1 MLCKINLRNLCF
13 EQEWLLGKL
22 VLFAVGRTGRDK
34 YHVWVFTVSVPCT
47 VFNTQTHKLK
57 PSGDKKHATALP
69 STRIEEKLNIISQF
83 SGIANL
89 SFVFPFSWFLWIS
102 IKFQSHLFA
111 VYGYLASEPVLRRHL
126 FHIQPGCRQKSS
138 PFMNLSHHPPYR
150 FWVLPTYL
158 PTYLSS
164 SSNNNF
170 NQRGCG
176 VGECCV
182 GSPLTNDHCP
192 WTSPNLKSND
202 WIRNWQKNWKAVCN
216 NLGKLGSMSVES

>member
-1 MLCKINLRNLCF
+1 MFNT
-13 EQEWLLGKL
+13 QYTH
-22 VLFAVGRTGRDK
+22 AQ
-34 YHVWVFTVSVPCT
+34 TVSVPCT
-47 VFNTQTHKLK
+47 MFNTQTHMLK

-138 PFMNLSHHPPYR
+138 PFMNRSHHPH
-150 FWVLPTYL
+150 PT
-158 PTYLSS
+158 TTKD
-164 SSNNNF
+164 
-170 NQRGCG
+170 QRGCG

-182 GSPLTNDHCP
+182 GSPMANDHCP

-202 WIRNWQKNWKAVCN
+202 
-216 NLGKLGSMSVES
+216 

>member
-1 MLCKINLRNLCF
+1 MLQYEICANLATNCTCCVKSICAICVLNKDDYLGNWF
-13 EQEWLLGKL
+13 WLL
-22 VLFAVGRTGRDK
+22 
-34 YHVWVFTVSVPCT
+34 SVAPVATNIMSEYLLYPYLAQCLIH
-47 VFNTQTHKLK
+47 NTHMLK

-138 PFMNLSHHPPYR
+138 PFMNRSHHPH
-150 FWVLPTYL
+150 PT
-158 PTYLSS
+158 TTKD
-164 SSNNNF
+164 
-170 NQRGCG
+170 QRGCG
-176 VGECCV
+176 VGGCCV
-182 GSPLTNDHCP
+182 GSPLANDHCP

-202 WIRNWQKNWKAVCN
+202 
-216 NLGKLGSMSVES
+216 

>member
-13 EQEWLLGKL
+13 EQGWLLGKL
-22 VLFAVGRTGRDK
+22 VLVAVGRTGRDK

-47 VFNTQTHKLK
+47 VFNTQTHMLK

-138 PFMNLSHHPPYR
+138 PFMNLSHHPHPTTTLTKEDVG
-150 FWVLPTYL
+150 WVNVVLGVHWLMTIAHGRRPIL
-158 PTYLSS
+158 
-164 SSNNNF
+164 
-170 NQRGCG
+170 NQMI
-176 VGECCV
+176 E
-182 GSPLTNDHCP
+182 
-192 WTSPNLKSND
+192 
-202 WIRNWQKNWKAVCN
+202 
-216 NLGKLGSMSVES
+216 